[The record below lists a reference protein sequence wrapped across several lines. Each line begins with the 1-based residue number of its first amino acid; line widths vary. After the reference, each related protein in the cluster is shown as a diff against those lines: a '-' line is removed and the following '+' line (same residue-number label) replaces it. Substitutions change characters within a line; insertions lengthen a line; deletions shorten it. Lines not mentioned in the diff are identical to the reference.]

1 MSLDNEAVSRV
12 HSPFDQSTVS
22 LGSLL
27 LGGCF
32 FPPTAMQ
39 GLGFAYYPT
48 SPRVC
53 TEGVKVDLEL
63 PRWETL
69 NVFLVRNNSPEPTVI
84 SRTNPDFKIVEATT
98 YPTPEEFL
106 QRSAPADVYYSV
118 TYFLDRSVRNPPPVE
133 VLLTCLSSTP
143 RLSWRATY
151 PYGPFIRFALIED
164 PTEESGLKVLVR
176 EY

>member
-1 MSLDNEAVSRV
+1 MGLRV
-12 HSPFDQSTVS
+12 GLLLVS
-22 LGSLL
+22 LSSLL

-32 FPPTAMQ
+32 SNPAVQ
-39 GLGFAYYPT
+39 GLSFAYYPT

-69 NVFLVRNNSPEPTVI
+69 EVFLVRENSSEPYTVI

-106 QRSAPADVYYSV
+106 QKRSVPVDVYYGV
-118 TYFLDRSVRNPPPVE
+118 THFLDRSVQNPPPVE
-133 VLLTCLSSTP
+133 VILTCLSSTP
-143 RLSWRATY
+143 RPSWMATY
-151 PYGPFIRFALIED
+151 PFPVFIRFALIED
-164 PTEESGLKVLVR
+164 PAEESGLKVLPR
-176 EY
+176 RY

>member
-1 MSLDNEAVSRV
+1 MGLRV
-12 HSPFDQSTVS
+12 GLLLVS

-32 FPPTAMQ
+32 YPPNPAQQ

-69 NVFLVRNNSPEPTVI
+69 YVFLVRNNSPEPTVI

-118 TYFLDRSVRNPPPVE
+118 RYFLDPSVRNPPPVE

-151 PYGPFIRFALIED
+151 PFGGRIRFALIED

>member
-1 MSLDNEAVSRV
+1 MGLRV
-12 HSPFDQSTVS
+12 GLLLVS
-22 LGSLL
+22 LSSLL

-32 FPPTAMQ
+32 FPPNPAQ
-39 GLGFAYYPT
+39 QHLDFAYYPT

-69 NVFLVRNNSPEPTVI
+69 NVLLVRNNSPDSYTVI

-106 QRSAPADVYYSV
+106 QRSAPVDVYYSV
-118 TYFLDRSVRNPPPVE
+118 RYFLDPSVRNPPPVE

-143 RLSWRATY
+143 RPSWRATY
-151 PYGPFIRFALIED
+151 PFGGLIGFALIED
-164 PTEESGLKVLVR
+164 PAEESGLKVLVR

>member
-1 MSLDNEAVSRV
+1 MGLRV
-12 HSPFDQSTVS
+12 GLLLVS

-32 FPPTAMQ
+32 FPPNPAQQ
-39 GLGFAYYPT
+39 GLDFAYYPT

-69 NVFLVRNNSPEPTVI
+69 NVFLVRNNSPEFTVI

-98 YPTPEEFL
+98 YPTPEEFF
-106 QRSAPADVYYSV
+106 QERSAPADVYYSV
-118 TYFLDRSVRNPPPVE
+118 RYSLDRSVRNPPPVE

-151 PYGPFIRFALIED
+151 PFGGRIRFALIED
-164 PTEESGLKVLVR
+164 PTEESGLKVLAR
-176 EY
+176 KH